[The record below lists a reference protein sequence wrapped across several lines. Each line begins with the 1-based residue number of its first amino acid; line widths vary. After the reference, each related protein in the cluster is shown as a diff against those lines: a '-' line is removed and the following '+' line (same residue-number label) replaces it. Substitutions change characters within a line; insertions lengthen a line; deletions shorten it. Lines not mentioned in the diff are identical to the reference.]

1 MISLKIVLRSLWKN
15 KGFSF
20 INIGGLAIGFTCSL
34 LLLLYVNYEWG
45 FNKQFKSVDRIYY
58 TKLNIKLN
66 NELVTFD
73 ASPNILA
80 PTALKTIPGI
90 AQAARLSFENT
101 SLFNYGQNA
110 FKQSMLFADPSF
122 LKIFSY
128 EFLRGDALTAFASPE
143 SILMT
148 ASTAKKFFGTE
159 DPIGKSIKWD
169 NRKLLK
175 VTAVIKDL
183 PANQSNRFEVLLPW
197 SLYEQE
203 NPDVRNSS
211 WGSIN
216 TRTVISLTDKNGFE
230 ATDAALRKLIRSNVP
245 ETIMEAFLFPYDKI
259 YLFNEF
265 KNGHSVGGK
274 IDQVKLFLV
283 MAFCVLLIACINY
296 MNLSTARSEKRA
308 KEVGIR
314 KALGS
319 SRAAVARQFLLESLL
334 TSLLAVVV
342 AFALT
347 ELCLPSVN
355 QMLNIQMAMEYSSYT
370 FWIVLCSLVV
380 FTGLLAGSYPAF
392 YLSSFIPVKVLKGFK
407 ATGSGSL
414 SIRRVLVVLQ
424 FSLSICMIISAIIIY
439 KQVRFI
445 QQKPLGFEKNN
456 LAQIAIEGDLLKAGK
471 LELLKR
477 ELLAADAI
485 TSSAEYT
492 NSFVA
497 EGGPV
502 TGEVYWQGKPAK
514 TSISFNNRSIG
525 YNFTETVGAQIIAG
539 RDFSPKFATDSTA
552 SVLLNEAAVKVMQLK
567 DPIGARITWEGK
579 PMNVIGVVRNY
590 NNSSV
595 LFNPQP
601 TLYYYGISQST
612 MLLLRLNPRQNLSKS
627 VQSIKDLCARL
638 NPSYPADIQFVDHQM
653 ADKLNN
659 EKLLSRLSALFGC
672 FAILISCLGLLGLA
686 LYVAEQRSREISIRK
701 VLGASQKSVLILL
714 NKDFITLVF
723 LSNMIAIPVAYI
735 VTKEWLQKYDYHTQV
750 NVWPFLLA
758 TFLSLSIAVLTVS
771 FQIFRVAR
779 ANPIDALKYE

>member
-122 LKIFSY
+122 LKIFNY

-230 ATDAALRKLIRSNVP
+230 ATDAAFRKLIRPNVP

-552 SVLLNEAAVKVMQLK
+552 SVLLNEAAVKVIQLK